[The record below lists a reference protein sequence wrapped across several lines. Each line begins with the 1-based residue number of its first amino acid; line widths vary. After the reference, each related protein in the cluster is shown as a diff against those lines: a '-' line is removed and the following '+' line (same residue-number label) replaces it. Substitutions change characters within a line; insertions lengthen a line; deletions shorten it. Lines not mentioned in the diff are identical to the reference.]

1 MEPKQKILIVDDS
14 EINRAMLKEIL
25 GEGYEYLEAE
35 NGLRAIE
42 ILRRRT
48 DIALVL
54 LDLIMPEMDGFD
66 VLRVMQCYAW
76 QEEIPVIVISAAED
90 NRSVERAYDMGVA
103 DYIRRP
109 FERVMVL
116 RRVKNAL
123 MLYAKQKRL
132 TRLVTDQVYEKE
144 HNGVLMISILSHVVE
159 FRNSESGQHVL
170 HIRTLTDLLLHQL
183 VQKTDRY
190 QLDESDISLISTASA
205 LHDIGKIM
213 IPEEILNKPGRLTEE
228 EYATIKTHTT
238 EGARILKGLAIGQDE
253 PLVKVAHAICRWH
266 HERWD
271 GGGYPDRLKGDEIP
285 IAAQVVAL
293 ADVYDALTSE
303 RCYKQSYSHEKA
315 VDMILHG
322 ECGSF
327 NPLLME
333 CLKESSELLRTE
345 LQRSEYD
352 RGFRHETR
360 RLSEE
365 ILHRE
370 ALPREDRAQ
379 RLLDLERERTAF
391 YAEQRGGIQF
401 DYDILSGSVTVVN
414 RYEDPVNRTQK
425 LDFDKG
431 MGLTFLSG
439 KDRRKLL
446 DAIADATPEEP
457 DAAFSV
463 LIAVDQEYRL
473 HRLVMHTMWSRAG
486 VRHCVSVVGQI
497 TDDHARLQELMLG
510 DVNSDQPE
518 ALLERLKGIFDIVR
532 LVDPESTK
540 VLSLGKDGRLTEMP
554 GTCHMVW
561 NKSGR
566 CENCISSKALARKE
580 SLNKIEFKDD
590 QAYFVMAKY
599 VEVGGRGCVLE
610 MVSKLSD
617 GRWLDMGGRRM
628 LLDRGSNFDRSA
640 FVDSLTGA
648 YSRQYFECFLAES
661 EQVEGVVMID
671 VDHFKKVNDR
681 FGHLVGDK
689 ALQSV
694 AQSILSNLRQ
704 TDVLVRYGGDEFLLL
719 VPHIWPGEHVI
730 QRVREAA
737 ASARVEGYPEL
748 ELSASVGGVC
758 GVHPLTEAIRQ
769 ADEKMYQ
776 NKAERKN

>member
-1 MEPKQKILIVDDS
+1 MNVKQKILIADDS
-14 EINRAMLKEIL
+14 EINRALLMEIL
-25 GEGYEYLEAE
+25 GDGYEYLEAE
-35 NGLRAIE
+35 NGVRAVELLRE
-42 ILRRRT
+42 HT

-54 LDLIMPEMDGFD
+54 LDIMMPQMDGFD
-66 VLRVMQCYAW
+66 VLKVMRCYSW
-76 QEEIPVIVISAAED
+76 LDEIPVIMISAAKD
-90 NRSVERAYDMGVA
+90 TANIERAYDLGVA
-103 DYIRRP
+103 DYMRRP

-116 RRVKNAL
+116 RQVQNVL

-144 HNGVLMISILSHVVE
+144 HNSVLMISILSHVVE
-159 FRNSESGQHVL
+159 FRNSESGLHVL

-228 EYATIKTHTT
+228 EYAAIKTHTT

-446 DAIADATPEEP
+446 DAIAAATPEEP

-554 GTCHMVW
+554 GICHMVW

-671 VDHFKKVNDR
+671 VDHFKEVNDR

-719 VPHIWPGEHVI
+719 VPHIRPGEHVI

-769 ADEKMYQ
+769 ADAKMYQ